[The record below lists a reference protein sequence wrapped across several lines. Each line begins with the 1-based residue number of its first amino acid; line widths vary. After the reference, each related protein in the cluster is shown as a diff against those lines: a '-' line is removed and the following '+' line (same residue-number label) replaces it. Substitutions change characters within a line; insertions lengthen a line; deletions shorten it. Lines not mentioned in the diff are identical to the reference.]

1 MFCNYCDASNDN
13 DAEFCIN
20 CGGSLSKLRRVKM
33 LLHTRLF
40 NTVFSLNKVPFLQTL
55 IDTSFNQLVSFKII
69 KLIYALSILFAGLVA
84 LLFVIAGFRTSLL
97 FGIFVLLIGAPLIF
111 LLIVLYSKIFLE
123 MILVNFRR
131 ADHKIKK
138 EEQPESVDSIE
149 WNIKGN
155 LIDDG
160 CQATEI
166 RFRSPVMKE

>member
-1 MFCNYCDASNDN
+1 MFCNYCGASNDN

-33 LLHTRLF
+33 LLHKRLF
-40 NTVFSLNKVPFLQTL
+40 KTGFSLNKVPFLQAL

-84 LLFVIAGFRTSLL
+84 LLFVIAGFHTSLF
-97 FGIFVLLIGAPLIF
+97 FGIFMLLIGAPLIF
-111 LLIVLYSKIFLE
+111 LLIVLYSRIFLE

-131 ADHKIKK
+131 ADH
-138 EEQPESVDSIE
+138 EAGAVEQPESVDSIE

-160 CQATEI
+160 CQTTEI
-166 RFRSPVMKE
+166 RFRSPVMEE